1 MRDTVL
7 AQRIFTGL
15 GEASRASEGR
25 VAYSQ
30 IPEDC
35 QKTSAYSQKTDAFS
49 KGTSKA
55 SKGITKSQLGTV
67 KPHRNKKGPEALPR
81 DPAKVLKLLRESFS
95 DDQLSNVLGT
105 QRSAGA
111 FNGCENKP
119 PTNLYRLCN
128 GMSAPSTFK
137 GLRCFTPKR
146 FEAIKEL
153 FNASK

>member
-1 MRDTVL
+1 MD
-7 AQRIFTGL
+7 
-15 GEASRASEGR
+15 
-25 VAYSQ
+25 AYSQ
-30 IPEDC
+30 GMD
-35 QKTSAYSQKTDAFS
+35 AFSQGTDAFS
-49 KGTSKA
+49 LGTSKA

-119 PTNLYRLCN
+119 PTSLYHLCN
-128 GMSAPSTFK
+128 GMSASSTFK